1 MRTIHWGPISHRAVM
16 VTVALSVMGVTAQ
29 QTKTVTG
36 TAMYRERIALPPGA
50 VFEATLED
58 VSRTDSPA
66 IVIGHTRL
74 DKPGQPPYRF
84 SIEYDPARVTESH
97 SYSVRARI
105 TVDGKLMFTTDQ
117 PYPVLTNGHGNQT
130 AMMIMRRAASSPGGQ
145 TGGTQAEPRVVRRG
159 MFRYMADAANF
170 TDCESRQRWPVAME
184 GSCKELEAAYLKTR
198 RQGGEELLV
207 DIEGKVAMRP
217 GMEEGR
223 PPIPTVAIDRFIG
236 IFPGETCG
244 ARGATSPLQET
255 YWKLTRLG
263 EKPVILAERQR
274 EPSLVFRSEESRVT
288 GFGSC
293 NNLTGSY
300 KLNSDQITFSRIAA
314 TRKACL
320 PSMEMEAAFFKALE
334 QVRTWKIS
342 GEHLELYDSN
352 GKMLARFEAR
362 ALK

>member
-1 MRTIHWGPISHRAVM
+1 M
-16 VTVALSVMGVTAQ
+16 AQ

-36 TAMYRERIALPPGA
+36 TAMYRERIALPAHA

-58 VSRTDSPA
+58 VSGTDSPA
-66 IVIGHTRL
+66 IVIGRTRL
-74 DKPGQPPYRF
+74 DKPGQPPFRF
-84 SIEYDPARVTESH
+84 SIDYDPARVTENH
-97 SYSVRARI
+97 SYVLRARI
-105 TVDGKLMFTTDQ
+105 TVDDKLMFSTDQ
-117 PYPVLTNGHGNQT
+117 SYPVLTKGQGNEV
-130 AMMIMRRAASSPGGQ
+130 AMMIMRRGGSSPGGQ
-145 TGGTQAEPRVVRRG
+145 TGTQAEQPVVRRG

-184 GSCKELEAAYLKTR
+184 GSYKELEAAYLKTR

-207 DIEGKVAMRP
+207 DIDGKVAMRP
-217 GMEEGR
+217 SMEEGR
-223 PPIPTVAIDRFIG
+223 PPIPTVVIERFIG

-274 EPSLVFRSEESRVT
+274 EPSLVFRSKESRVT

-300 KLNSDQITFSRIAA
+300 KLNGDQITFSGTA
-314 TRKACL
+314 TTRRACL
-320 PSMEMEAAFFKALE
+320 PSMEMEGAFFKALE
-334 QVRTWKIS
+334 HVRTWKIS
-342 GEHLELYDSN
+342 GEHLELYDAT